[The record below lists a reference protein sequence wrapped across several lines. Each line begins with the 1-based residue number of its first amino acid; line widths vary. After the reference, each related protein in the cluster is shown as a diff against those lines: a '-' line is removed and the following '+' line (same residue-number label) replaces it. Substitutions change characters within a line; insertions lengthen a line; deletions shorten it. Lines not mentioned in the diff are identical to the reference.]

1 MRVTHVITRLIVGG
15 AQENTIASV
24 LGLHRRYHVDV
35 RLISGPTTGPEG
47 SLADQAAAVPGLL
60 TILPS
65 LVRPINPWLDALA
78 WRRLVRLF
86 RQDPPNIVHT
96 HSGKAGFLGRV
107 AARRAGVPVIVH
119 TVHGP
124 SFGNFQPEL
133 LNAPFRFAERLA
145 GSFTTHFV
153 TVADAMTRQYLA
165 ADIGAPQKYTC
176 IHSGFDLQPFLSAK
190 NDPQLRA
197 RYGIE
202 PDDIVIGKI
211 ARLFKLKGHDDLFAA
226 AREIVSRCPKAK
238 FLLIGGGPWRDR
250 FERRARELG
259 LSQQFVF
266 AGLVPPS
273 QVPAF
278 IGIMD
283 LLVHLSQREG
293 LARALPQALAA
304 AKPVVAYDS
313 DGSSEVC
320 LDGQTGFLV
329 QPGNPRLLI
338 DRILRLAGDPALR
351 EQFGRRGRA
360 LVRESFSVDKMVQD
374 IYALY
379 RQLLS
384 RTA

>member
-1 MRVTHVITRLIVGG
+1 
-15 AQENTIASV
+15 
-24 LGLHRRYHVDV
+24 
-35 RLISGPTTGPEG
+35 
-47 SLADQAAAVPGLL
+47 VPGLL

-65 LVRPINPWLDALA
+65 LVRPVNPWLDALA

-86 RQDPPNIVHT
+86 RQDPPDIVQT
-96 HSGKAGFLGRV
+96 HSGKAGILGRL

-124 SFGNFQPEL
+124 SFGNFQREL
-133 LNAPFRFAERLA
+133 INAPFRFAERLA

-165 ADIGAPQKYTC
+165 ADIGSPPAYTC
-176 IHSGFDLQPFLSAK
+176 IHSGFDLQPFVSAK

-197 RYGIE
+197 RYGIR

-226 AREIVSRCPKAK
+226 AGEIVNRCPKAR
-238 FLLIGGGPWRDR
+238 FLLIGDGAWRDR
-250 FERRARELG
+250 FEHRARELG
-259 LSQQFVF
+259 LNQQFVLV
-266 AGLVPPS
+266 GLVPPS
-273 QVPAF
+273 QVPAL

-313 DGSSEVC
+313 DGSNEVC

-329 QPGNPRLLI
+329 QPGNLRQLT
-338 DRILRLAGDPALR
+338 DRILRLASDPALR

-360 LVRESFSVDKMVQD
+360 LVRESFSVDKMVED

-379 RQLLS
+379 RRLLS